1 MPLPASTAAG
11 RVVPAAVQP
20 GASVLPRRFTASAAA
35 SNFAGGPEPGGGG
48 VPASVKTTSL
58 FGFCIVPQQST
69 FVVERFG
76 QFSKTLAW
84 HFVLVPFVDRVAYA
98 HSLKEIA
105 MPIPGQNAITR
116 DNVTF
121 RSTVFCTCRLWTRLG
136 LMGGECTLCTAQ
148 LAQTTMRSELG
159 KITLDKT
166 FEERVA
172 LT

>member
-35 SNFAGGPEPGGGG
+35 SNFAGGPDPGGGG

-76 QFSKTLAW
+76 RFSKTLAPGIS
-84 HFVLVPFVDRVAYA
+84 FLVPFVDRVAYA

-116 DNVTF
+116 DNVTIQIG
-121 RSTVFCTCRLWTRLG
+121 VFCVQIVDAFKA
-136 LMGGECTLCTAQ
+136 LMGWRCTLC
-148 LAQTTMRSELG
+148 
-159 KITLDKT
+159 
-166 FEERVA
+166 VA
-172 LT
+172 AGADDYAL